1 MIDYLKIDNEVYP
14 LRFSYQVITKHMAK
28 LGLKRFVEIEKFMTE
43 MPTSQML
50 NFIGDAIEAGCKK
63 LDQKAP
69 DAKWLEENL
78 DFSHITEAIEIFSK
92 QLSGNKKGET
102 EKGNGN

>member
-50 NFIGDAIEAGCKK
+50 AFIGDAIDAGCKK

-92 QLSGNKKGET
+92 QLSGNKKEGAEQ
-102 EKGNGN
+102 GNES